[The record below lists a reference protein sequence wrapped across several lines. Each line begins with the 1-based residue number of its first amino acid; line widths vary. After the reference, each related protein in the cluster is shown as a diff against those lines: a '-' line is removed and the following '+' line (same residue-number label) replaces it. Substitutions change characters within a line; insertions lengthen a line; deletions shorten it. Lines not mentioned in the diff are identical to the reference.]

1 MGFPSPAADYVS
13 KPLDLNDILGVTPGD
28 TVLVTN
34 DEGYVLL
41 SKSARLKQGD
51 TMLIQFCGS
60 TQFAKL
66 QGSSFITADGE
77 AIEGEALD
85 DAVVIGKVVNI
96 ILATRQDDL
105 PVM

>member
-13 KPLDLNDILGVTPGD
+13 RPLDLNDMLGVTPGD

-34 DEGYVLL
+34 DEGYLIL

-66 QGSSFITADGE
+66 QGRSFITADGE
-77 AIEGEALD
+77 AIEGEALE
-85 DAVVIGKVVNI
+85 DAIVLGKVVKI
-96 ILATRQDDL
+96 ILSVSEDER
-105 PVM
+105 PII